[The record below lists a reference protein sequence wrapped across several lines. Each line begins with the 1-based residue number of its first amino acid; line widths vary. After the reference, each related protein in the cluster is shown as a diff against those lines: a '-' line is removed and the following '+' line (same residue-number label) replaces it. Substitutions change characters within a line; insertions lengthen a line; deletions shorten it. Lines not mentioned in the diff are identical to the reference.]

1 MIKENELKN
10 VLKQYQDM
18 QIQKIEPEKM
28 QGYNHVFSHKFEKK
42 IKSLFRSEK
51 YFGKHIYIGYIV
63 RKIAVFVLVLISI
76 LAALEVGAKVF
87 GFQPWLFNTTSYE
100 QNEMEQRIY
109 EEPVET
115 DRKMSYVKNKLP
127 LYIPTG
133 YRNTDIKI
141 SNKEYSCIFWQGKG
155 KSEIQYVRTLI
166 IQGMVI
172 AYDASY
178 KQKENLLVNGFQ
190 GKCYYNGEE
199 CWIIWDDCEYSHCI
213 ISVSLSNAK
222 REMVKMANSI
232 YDKK

>member
-18 QIQKIEPEKM
+18 QIQKIKPEKM
-28 QGYNHVFSHKFEKK
+28 EGYKHVFSHGFEKK
-42 IKSLFRSEK
+42 IKVLFRSEK
-51 YFGKHIYIGYIV
+51 YFGKRIYVGYIV
-63 RKIAVFVLVLISI
+63 HKVAVIVLVLISV

-87 GFQPWLFNTTSYE
+87 GFQPWSFCTTFSE
-100 QNEMEQRIY
+100 QNGMEQRIY
-109 EEPVET
+109 EESVKT
-115 DRKMSYVKNKLP
+115 DRQMPRVKNELP
-127 LYIPTG
+127 LYVPAG
-133 YRNTDIKI
+133 YGNIDIKI
-141 SNKEYSCIFWQGKG
+141 SNKDCSCILWQGKE
-155 KSEIQYVRTLI
+155 KSEIEYMRTLI
-166 IQGMVI
+166 AQGMVI

-199 CWIIWDDCEYSHCI
+199 RWIIWDDCEYSHCI
-213 ISVSLSNAK
+213 ISVSLNNAK